1 MLNTSQNPNVTAA
14 APVMAMNPAK
24 STQANHTQTANVKT
38 ASAQPLKTGAG
49 DSKTTAPKTGVE
61 ESQDRFLKL
70 LVTQMKN
77 QDPLNPMDNAQVTS
91 QMAQLSTVSGIDKL
105 NATLAALSSSMVASH
120 SMQAASMIGHVVVV
134 PGSRL
139 ELKGGKA
146 AGALELKQPADSVSV
161 QIMDATGNVVRNLK
175 MGGQESGVVPI
186 QWDGKNDAS
195 TELPD
200 GNYHFSASA
209 QLGNDKS
216 SVNTLSYG
224 LVSGVSQKP
233 EGASL
238 EVDQLGEINMDAVK
252 QIL

>member
-1 MLNTSQNPNVTAA
+1 MLNTSQNSSSLAAPPVQAMTPGKNAHAKGAQAPGATAA
-14 APVMAMNPAK
+14 DA
-24 STQANHTQTANVKT
+24 
-38 ASAQPLKTGAG
+38 
-49 DSKTTAPKTGVE
+49 KTGVSKPDSAKNSPA

-105 NATLAALSSSMVASH
+105 NATLNALSSSMTASQ
-120 SMQAASMIGHVVVV
+120 SMQASSMIGHVVVV
-134 PGSRL
+134 PGNKI

-146 AGALELKQPADSVSV
+146 AAALDMAQPADNVTV
-161 QIMDATGNVVRNLK
+161 QIKDAAGNLVRSIN
-175 MGGQESGVVPI
+175 MGSQPSGIVQL
-186 QWDGKNDAS
+186 QWDGKNDANADVAAGEYQFTATS
-195 TELPD
+195 
-200 GNYHFSASA
+200 
-209 QLGNDKS
+209 QLGGAKS

-224 LVSGVSQKP
+224 LVSGVIQKP

-238 EVDQLGEINMDAVK
+238 NVEHIGETSMDTVK